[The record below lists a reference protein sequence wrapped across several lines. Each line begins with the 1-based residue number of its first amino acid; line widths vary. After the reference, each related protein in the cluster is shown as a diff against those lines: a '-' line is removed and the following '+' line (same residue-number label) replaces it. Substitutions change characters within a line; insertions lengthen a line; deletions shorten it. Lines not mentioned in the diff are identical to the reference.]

1 MLLEVCIDCVE
12 SALAAQSGGAQRIE
26 ICGALASGGT
36 TPSLGLIRQCV
47 QRCQISAVA
56 MIRPHDGGFVYSED
70 DLLTML
76 DDIAAVKT
84 LGIQGIVLGALTA
97 DGDLDLPAMER
108 LVEAAGDLEITFHR
122 AFDVIRNPLKS
133 LDQIMDLGI
142 DRLLTSGQA
151 TTAEKGA
158 ALIGQ
163 LVDSAAGGITVMA
176 GAGINS
182 SNVKEIIKATGV
194 TEVHAS
200 ASRPRTPEFMDREV
214 RFGDASRVTSDD
226 AVRELA
232 AAII

>member
-12 SALAAQSGGAQRIE
+12 SALAAQNGGAQRIE

-36 TPSLGLIRQCV
+36 TPSLGLIQQCV
-47 QRCQISAVA
+47 QRCQISAVV
-56 MIRPHDGGFVYSED
+56 MIRPHDGGFVYSEA

-76 DDIAAVKT
+76 DDIAAVKN

-97 DGDLDLPAMER
+97 EGDVDFPAMQR
-108 LVEAAGDLEITFHR
+108 LVEAAGDLEMTFHR
-122 AFDVIRNPLKS
+122 AFDLVRNPLKS
-133 LDQIMDLGI
+133 LEQIVTLGI
-142 DRLLTSGQA
+142 NRLLTSGQA
-151 TTAEKGA
+151 TTAEKGS

-163 LVDSAAGGITVMA
+163 LVDSAAGRIAVMA

-200 ASRPRTPEFMDREV
+200 ASRPRTPEFVAREV
-214 RFGDASRVTSDD
+214 RFGDASRVTCVD

-232 AAII
+232 DAIA